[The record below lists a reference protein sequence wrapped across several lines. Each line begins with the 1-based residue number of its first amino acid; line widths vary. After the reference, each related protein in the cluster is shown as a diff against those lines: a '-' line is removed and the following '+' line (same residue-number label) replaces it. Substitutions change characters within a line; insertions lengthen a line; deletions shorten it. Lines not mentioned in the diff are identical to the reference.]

1 MVTEVVVLSRK
12 LAVKNEPFT
21 AFSVA
26 TPVYSTRYVRL
37 APLLKEGGD
46 QEICREVEVLST
58 TVTSTGT
65 DGAVEVMQR
74 VHVYVVLSTVHCIP
88 LLVYV
93 QYTYTR
99 QH

>member
-37 APLLKEGGD
+37 TPLLKEGGD
-46 QEICREVEVLST
+46 QEICREVGILPCS
-58 TVTSTGT
+58 VTPRGT
-65 DGAVEVMQR
+65 DG
-74 VHVYVVLSTVHCIP
+74 TVGVTQKAYTMYKIFP
-88 LLVYV
+88 LV
-93 QYTYTR
+93 QA
-99 QH
+99 